1 MDNFPPLDPSNQA
14 AGGRPGD
21 SMRHAQA
28 GRYHQPSPPNQQQ
41 PQQQQPQQPQ
51 IPPASAIP
59 LLEPQGPPQL
69 PPQLFT
75 TAAQLL
81 DLTDSEIP
89 TTLQKLVLVL
99 RDGRKLIGVLRSW
112 DQFANIVLQDTVER
126 VYAEKLYADIPRG
139 VYLIRGENVL
149 LLGEIDLDKDDDV
162 PEPYRLAPASE
173 VMELKK
179 KAEDQRKRKDKK
191 RNTHMQALGFE
202 PEHSGEILF

>member
-1 MDNFPPLDPSNQA
+1 MDNFPPLDA
-14 AGGRPGD
+14 ANPRPGD

-28 GRYHQPSPPNQQQ
+28 GRHHRPSPPSQQQQQQQ
-41 PQQQQPQQPQ
+41 PQQQQQQQ

-81 DLTDSEIP
+81 DLTD
-89 TTLQKLVLVL
+89 T
-99 RDGRKLIGVLRSW
+99 
-112 DQFANIVLQDTVER
+112 NIVLQDTVER
-126 VYAEKLYADIPRG
+126 LYAENLYADIPRG

-149 LLGEIDLDKDDDV
+149 LLGEIDLDKDDDI
-162 PEPYRLAPASE
+162 PEPYQLAPASE
-173 VMELKK
+173 VLELRK

-191 RNTHMQALGFE
+191 RNTHLQALGFE